1 MSRSWEPPQVMC
13 LMKVTGHEFG
23 KSETC
28 RVIYRARISWN
39 FNDARKKKKDPID
52 IRSHQ
57 KNKFLLKQL
66 CILTSPNMEIISI
79 FVICIVIVI

>member
-1 MSRSWEPPQVMC
+1 MNLEGVRPAGLYTGQEYHGI
-13 LMKVTGHEFG
+13 LMMPG
-23 KSETC
+23 
-28 RVIYRARISWN
+28 
-39 FNDARKKKKDPID
+39 KKKKDPID
-52 IRSHQ
+52 IRCHQ